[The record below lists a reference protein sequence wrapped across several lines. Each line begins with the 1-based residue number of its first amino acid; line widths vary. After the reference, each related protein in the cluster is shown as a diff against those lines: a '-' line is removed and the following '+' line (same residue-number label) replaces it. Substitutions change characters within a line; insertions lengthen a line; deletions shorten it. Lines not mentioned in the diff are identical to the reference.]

1 MSDRII
7 GTGVFEGCVFENG
20 KDYSCGETCDCF
32 IPIPE
37 MPKACARIDL
47 CVDQTGNEESGNWKL
62 IKPSAA
68 PPTDQP
74 TAQPTVE
81 PTVPGWY
88 WVRAYDETVT
98 AKISELDIQTG
109 VFAFNGK
116 HTYGARCRF
125 DGAKF
130 SGPIQPPEGW
140 VS

>member
-1 MSDRII
+1 MKGRDAVIVCSDY
-7 GTGVFEGCVFENG
+7 VQ
-20 KDYSCGETCDCF
+20 
-32 IPIPE
+32 
-37 MPKACARIDL
+37 A
-47 CVDQTGNEESGNWKL
+47 
-62 IKPSAA
+62 
-68 PPTDQP
+68 
-74 TAQPTVE
+74 AQPTGE

-130 SGPIQPPEGW
+130 SGPIPPPEGW
-140 VS
+140 GELC